1 MIKFIREY
9 EFYGSTWYDII
20 YTDGKFITRVRT
32 VLEPDLPKTARRY
45 IAGAKRE
52 EHLITEHGKTRN
64 EIIYCEVSK

>member
-9 EFYGSTWYDII
+9 EFYGSMWFDII
-20 YTDGKFITRVRT
+20 YSDGKYVTRVRT
-32 VLEPDLPKTARRY
+32 VLEPDLPKTARRF

-52 EHLITEHGKTRN
+52 EHLITERGKTRN